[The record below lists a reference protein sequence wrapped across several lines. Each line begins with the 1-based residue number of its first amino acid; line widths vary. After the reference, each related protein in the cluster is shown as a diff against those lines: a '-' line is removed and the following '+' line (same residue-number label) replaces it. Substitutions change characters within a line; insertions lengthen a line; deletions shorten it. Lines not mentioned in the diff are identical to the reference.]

1 MRGKNL
7 KIVVTDACIFID
19 LFELDLITS
28 FFNLDLD
35 IHTTVAVYFELY
47 AEYQLILE
55 VYESRGQLIL
65 HNLKEKDFI
74 EIFSENY
81 PKSLSET
88 DKSVLHVA
96 NQLNA
101 CVLSSDKILRNFTK
115 NRYIEYHGLIWI
127 FDELVNSGQLIKMEA
142 VNKLNLLIRTNCFF
156 QNNKKLMGEIEKRL
170 KLWS

>member
-96 NQLNA
+96 NQLN
-101 CVLSSDKILRNFTK
+101 
-115 NRYIEYHGLIWI
+115 G
-127 FDELVNSGQLIKMEA
+127 
-142 VNKLNLLIRTNCFF
+142 
-156 QNNKKLMGEIEKRL
+156 MGD
-170 KLWS
+170 